1 MGNNSGFYREKP
13 ENFEDSDKNTMGNKG
28 VDGGLVWTQRPAE
41 MKMYGNETETEQFSP
56 DLPEIVVGNIAKIL

>member
-1 MGNNSGFYREKP
+1 
-13 ENFEDSDKNTMGNKG
+13 MGNKG

-41 MKMYGNETETEQFSP
+41 IKMCESKTETEQIPP

>member
-13 ENFEDSDKNTMGNKG
+13 ENFEDSDKNQMGNEKTH
-28 VDGGLVWTQRPAE
+28 GGFGWTQGPAE
-41 MKMYGNETETEQFSP
+41 MKMYGNEAETEQFSP